1 MSADAEALL
10 LGVFASPSS
19 LRLSDID
26 QQRTREARAAAPLIA
41 RFRRDVEAPVLLPS
55 CRSDGQVRWYGLAR
69 SAATARLFAE
79 QLLAF
84 IGPTYTNF
92 LGAAADLD
100 LNDSVERTIADFVQG
115 LAFAL
120 DVEAGHEAD
129 VCQQISLLAHVITER
144 PLGNTTM
151 RRTVEAALRDLDVAL
166 QVRDADGSEALLGEL
181 TSLGAHN
188 VLFLRV
194 RRLAALDRWHEL
206 LALPH
211 LATVLATRRPQAVTR
226 DLIRAIYAVH
236 LAHFEDPAQP
246 TAALRH
252 FQENVRESFAPLLTA
267 WGGMRD
273 PAVLKTFML
282 LAATDRDT
290 AFRDALLAAAP
301 EGTELA
307 PLLRL
312 AGLVDGA
319 PVAITDPIREAR
331 ELIDAFRFDAAW
343 QILQSTEVSRAVV
356 ALMIS
361 CALEFRNVATAAATL
376 AALDALT
383 DADRDLLLR
392 SRVIAL
398 QVDAL
403 REQHGDSGSADSA
416 TAVVP
421 SPESMAGGA
430 EAIVDASGGSAAVT
444 EPAVT
449 PRLSGWLEWLVRVDG
464 GWSRQS
470 ALKVARAGATEWPL
484 GTLAGDRDALG
495 AFIEALSAE
504 RSSAATV
511 TLRMAAPSLI
521 EALGLL
527 DHPELVPLYLDLALL
542 LRLSEGFTANDMV
555 LVDDLA
561 QRALRAGVD
570 ASTYKSIVDDYLD
583 VWEEHGSPHRFDW
596 LLDAIDT
603 LLAVS
608 SATQDGAE
616 RLFVAAL
623 GWCGHPR
630 HRSRVESHQCAALRS
645 LAKDLERVADV
656 EALVSGDAATDD
668 NDVAPAAAIGPLTVG
683 VYTLQVRAGAAAQAL
698 IEARYPRVSVT
709 VRHDKTNS
717 TALEQL
723 ANGAD
728 VFILTWQAAKHAATD
743 AITAARPKDRPVV
756 YAAGTGRSSIIRAF
770 EIAVG
775 VN

>member
-1 MSADAEALL
+1 M
-10 LGVFASPSS
+10 
-19 LRLSDID
+19 
-26 QQRTREARAAAPLIA
+26 
-41 RFRRDVEAPVLLPS
+41 LLPS
-55 CRSDGQVRWYGLAR
+55 CRSDGQVRWYGIAR

-129 VCQQISLLAHVITER
+129 VCQQISLLAQVITER
-144 PLGNTTM
+144 PLGDTTM

-319 PVAITDPIREAR
+319 PVAITDPIHEAR

-343 QILQSTEVSRAVV
+343 QILQSTDVSRAAV

-361 CALEFRNVATAAATL
+361 CALEFRSVATAAATL
-376 AALDALT
+376 ASLDALT

-403 REQHGDSGSADSA
+403 REQHGDRASADPA
-416 TAVVP
+416 TAVIP
-421 SPESMAGGA
+421 SLESMAGGA
-430 EAIVDASGGSAAVT
+430 EAIVDASA
-444 EPAVT
+444 
-449 PRLSGWLEWLVRVDG
+449 LDRV
-464 GWSRQS
+464 
-470 ALKVARAGATEWPL
+470 
-484 GTLAGDRDALG
+484 
-495 AFIEALSAE
+495 
-504 RSSAATV
+504 
-511 TLRMAAPSLI
+511 
-521 EALGLL
+521 
-527 DHPELVPLYLDLALL
+527 
-542 LRLSEGFTANDMV
+542 
-555 LVDDLA
+555 
-561 QRALRAGVD
+561 
-570 ASTYKSIVDDYLD
+570 
-583 VWEEHGSPHRFDW
+583 
-596 LLDAIDT
+596 
-603 LLAVS
+603 
-608 SATQDGAE
+608 
-616 RLFVAAL
+616 
-623 GWCGHPR
+623 
-630 HRSRVESHQCAALRS
+630 
-645 LAKDLERVADV
+645 
-656 EALVSGDAATDD
+656 
-668 NDVAPAAAIGPLTVG
+668 
-683 VYTLQVRAGAAAQAL
+683 
-698 IEARYPRVSVT
+698 
-709 VRHDKTNS
+709 
-717 TALEQL
+717 
-723 ANGAD
+723 
-728 VFILTWQAAKHAATD
+728 
-743 AITAARPKDRPVV
+743 
-756 YAAGTGRSSIIRAF
+756 
-770 EIAVG
+770 
-775 VN
+775 